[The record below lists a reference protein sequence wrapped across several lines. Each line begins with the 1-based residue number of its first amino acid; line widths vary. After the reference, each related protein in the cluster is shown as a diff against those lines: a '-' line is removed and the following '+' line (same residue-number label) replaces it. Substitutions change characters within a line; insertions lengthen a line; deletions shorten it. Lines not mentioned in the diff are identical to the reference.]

1 MKTPLRRKKWLP
13 GISLHLFIASAIL
26 FLWATTTSTAKPRPL
41 APPWPEFGLIHREG
55 FDQPY
60 KFPTNQ
66 TIDASIWTESW
77 TGWSMNRQGTTVTP
91 WMVPMVVSN
100 SFRVEPE
107 HGAIRFWYRP
117 DHASGT
123 GSGTIATLLELTA
136 SNGKAS
142 EVWWSLVLSPK
153 GDEVHLICQTESGP
167 ESCLSAAVNWEA
179 GNWHMLTI
187 GFTPTN
193 SALFVDDQLSAVGAG
208 LVTIPKE
215 AAPYTSLIVGSTV
228 AGLLPAQGQIE
239 EFCIFSGRKKMQ
251 QIMGNIFGLS
261 VDWEIGLYYASLSKT
276 AALGPISDEEIA
288 ARAARA
294 AQRKAEREALGIAE
308 ELGGGMQMMLMSGP
322 TATCVTNS
330 PLYITN
336 TVAWFDTNTLWTV
349 QFDVQGTNVLGATGG
364 PVDIFCSTNLGG
376 TNWLYLERG
385 PSCATYQYTNQ
396 FSDGAFYIL
405 GDGMI
410 DPDGDGMSTAYE
422 RLVSHTDP
430 LVWNFLDTD
439 GDGLSDAWE
448 LANGYNPTKADTDGN
463 GIPDGYE
470 DKDGDGLAN
479 LMETAFVGNPSVFNL
494 NWRQDGD
501 GDGVPDSV
509 DSSPG
514 TTDTPPF
521 VTTFD
526 KCPLP

>member
-13 GISLHLFIASAIL
+13 GIPLSLLLAALLFP
-26 FLWATTTSTAKPRPL
+26 WATTSTAKPRPL

-66 TIDASIWTESW
+66 TIDAAIWTESW
-77 TGWSMNRQGTTVTP
+77 TGWSMHRQGTTVAP

-117 DHASGT
+117 DQASGT

-136 SNGKAS
+136 SNGKTS
-142 EVWWSLVLSPK
+142 EVWWSLVVSPK
-153 GDEVHLICQTESGP
+153 GDEVHLVCQTESGP
-167 ESCLSAAVNWEA
+167 ESCLSAAVNWDP
-179 GNWHMLTI
+179 GSWHMLTL

-193 SALFVDDQLSAVGAG
+193 SAIYIDDQLAAVGAG

-215 AAPYTSLIVGSTV
+215 AAPYTSLIVGSV
-228 AGLLPAQGQIE
+228 VDGSLPAQGQIE
-239 EFCIFSGRKKMQ
+239 ELCIFSGRKKMQ

-330 PLYITN
+330 RLYITN
-336 TVAWFDTNTLWTV
+336 TVAWFDTNALWTV
-349 QFDVQGTNVLGATGG
+349 QFDVQGTNS
-364 PVDIFCSTNLGG
+364 PVDIFGTTNLSSTN
-376 TNWLYLERG
+376 WFYLERG

-396 FSDGAFYIL
+396 APEQTYYIL
-405 GDGMI
+405 GDSTV
-410 DPDGDGMSTAYE
+410 DSDGDGLPDSYE
-422 RLVSHTDP
+422 KLISHSDP
-430 LVWNFLDTD
+430 YTPTSLDSD

-479 LMETAFVGNPSVFNL
+479 LMETAFVGNPVVFNL
-494 NWRQDGD
+494 NWRQDAD
-501 GDGVPDSV
+501 GAGIPDSISAV
-509 DSSPG
+509 ADA
-514 TTDTPPF
+514 PPF